1 MDIEPVTEKLLSG
14 SCNAHSGPRYTHTH
28 IHTQIGLLN
37 GQAARLPLLVHRGVM
52 HSPSVHQLL
61 LCVVDEK
68 DKKKNIFFFFLF
80 FKGTLDGP
88 NFMHNDDFGA
98 REAGPGINNR
108 KCRSFHPEFKC
119 GTICNFEKLISLTRN
134 AVMFGANGSKVELSR
149 QPATA

>member
-1 MDIEPVTEKLLSG
+1 
-14 SCNAHSGPRYTHTH
+14 
-28 IHTQIGLLN
+28 
-37 GQAARLPLLVHRGVM
+37 M
-52 HSPSVHQLL
+52 HLPSVHQLL
-61 LCVVDEK
+61 LCVADEK
-68 DKKKNIFFFFLF
+68 RQQQKKKKSFFFF
-80 FKGTLDGP
+80 FKGKLDGP

-108 KCRSFHPEFKC
+108 KCRSFRPEFKC